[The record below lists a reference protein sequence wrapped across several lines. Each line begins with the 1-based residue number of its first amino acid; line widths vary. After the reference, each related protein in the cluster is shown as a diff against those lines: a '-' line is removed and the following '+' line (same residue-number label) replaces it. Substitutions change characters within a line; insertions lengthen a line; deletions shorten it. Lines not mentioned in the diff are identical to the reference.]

1 MERTSRTSSSGTS
14 DEPDSRPEFN
24 PSAILEALIRH
35 GVDFVLIGGMAAVVR
50 GSARPS
56 FDVDIAYGRDR
67 ENLERLVTA
76 LRDLKARLRGAPKD
90 VPFLLDAETLERGSH
105 FTFETR
111 FGSLDLL
118 HDPDGAPAYAELA
131 RGAGSLEA
139 VEGHCIRVA
148 SIDHLIAM
156 KEASARP
163 HDKVVATEL
172 RVISDHLRSAN

>member
-1 MERTSRTSSSGTS
+1 MEERGN
-14 DEPDSRPEFN
+14 PPEFA
-24 PSAILEALIRH
+24 PGAILETLVRH
-35 GVDFVLIGGMAAVVR
+35 EVDFVLIGGIATVIR

-67 ENLERLVTA
+67 GNLERLVHA
-76 LRDLKARLRGAPKD
+76 LEDLDAKLRGAPAD
-90 VPFLLDAETLERGSH
+90 LPVLLDAETLEQGSH

-118 HDPDGAPAYAELA
+118 HDPVGAPPYAELV
-131 RGAGSLEA
+131 RGAGPSEE
-139 VEGHCIRVA
+139 VEGQATRVA

-163 HDKVVATEL
+163 HDKVVAHEL
-172 RVISDHLRSAN
+172 RLISDVLRAP